1 MSPRTEVLDGR
12 NTADARQILDIWA
25 SGHSAWG
32 GDDRQAA
39 LRALEEREALG
50 LYGVVVY
57 LEGRPASFMLGFP
70 LGEDVFDAAVGKSA
84 VNVQGLTY
92 YTLWQL
98 MRSLPERYRW
108 FNLEE
113 DLGLPGLRDMKG
125 HFLPDGK
132 HEVWEARRR

>member
-1 MSPRTEVLDGR
+1 MS
-12 NTADARQILDIWA
+12 
-25 SGHSAWG
+25 
-32 GDDRQAA
+32 
-39 LRALEEREALG
+39 
-50 LYGVVVY
+50 
-57 LEGRPASFMLGFP
+57 
-70 LGEDVFDAAVGKSA
+70 GKSA

-113 DLGLPGLRDMKG
+113 DLGLPGLRDMKE

-132 HEVWEARRR
+132 HEV